1 MKMSKQEIAR
11 CLLLGDI
18 IIQMKRLSYFLPR
31 WFSFLQDI
39 YKFEDKWKANNL

>member
-1 MKMSKQEIAR
+1 MRKQEIEM
-11 CLLLGDI
+11 CLLLRDI
-18 IIQMKRLSYFLPR
+18 IIQMKRLSYFLQR

>member
-1 MKMSKQEIAR
+1 MRKQEIER
-11 CLLLGDI
+11 CLLLRDI

-39 YKFEDKWKANNL
+39 YNFENKWKANNL